1 MVVTNKLLKFPS
13 QRQLVDRLLHLI
25 EFNHP
30 FIFLSG
36 KPGSGRGTL
45 CESLLGALPEKV
57 RVVSLIGSPAMKMV
71 DVRQLLLPQV
81 VARPLFNPQD
91 ALADSF
97 FRMLEGKPA
106 TLLLLIER
114 ADELPAELVGEL
126 WSLCRHNDTLKIPH
140 QLAIVLSG
148 SDVWCR
154 NQKAQLKGRA
164 MPALE
169 LEVAPLGAPEQR
181 IFLYEKAKELKIPTA
196 LLPKPKVEEILKVA
210 NGHPSTIMQ
219 LLEDIMTDRRPK
231 KRQAELPVKKIATL
245 LALLAG
251 GLLALSY
258 LLPAL
263 FGGDSKSTAPEP
275 TQTTALPIPVSG
287 GDPLTIGGNN
297 TSQNG
302 SQNAASD
309 GAASNPGGVVRD
321 WQPDAKVL
329 PKAVESDTVTTES
342 TNYEGRRV
350 VISDEV
356 VEKLMKQPNVS
367 GALPTAVV
375 DELTGADSQAAA
387 TQGASAEQAVTP
399 NATAQT
405 AQPANTAKAQPTPAA
420 SKPVAKPV
428 AVEPVA
434 APAPKVALTPAA
446 TLNKKPRNH
455 YSIQLMGASNTKA
468 VDKFVAENGLAGKIW
483 VYQTKF
489 RGSPWYVVLQGDY
502 ASSNQAKAAIRKLS
516 PALLKGQP
524 WPKSFAQVQKE
535 LKQ

>member
-1 MVVTNKLLKFPS
+1 MTNKLLKLPS

-30 FIFLSG
+30 FVFLSG
-36 KPGSGRGTL
+36 KPGCGLGTL
-45 CESLLGALPEKV
+45 CESLLGVLPERV
-57 RVVSLIGSPAMKMV
+57 RVVSLIGTPAMKMV

-91 ALADSF
+91 ALAESF
-97 FRMLEGKPA
+97 FRMLEGSKPA
-106 TLLLLIER
+106 TLLLMIER
-114 ADELPAELVGEL
+114 ADQLPAELLGEL
-126 WSLCRHNDTLKIPH
+126 WAIIRHNDTLAAPH
-140 QLAIVLSG
+140 QLAIIVSG

-154 NQKAQLKGRA
+154 AQRPQLKGRA

-169 LEVAPLGAPEQR
+169 LEVPPLSPPEQR
-181 IFLYEKAKELKIPTA
+181 IFLYEKAKALKIPAT
-196 LLPKPKVEEILKVA
+196 LLPKLQVEEILKTA
-210 NGHPSTIMQ
+210 NGHPATIMQ

-231 KRQAELPVKKIATL
+231 KRQAELPVKKIATAI
-245 LALLAG
+245 ALVAG

-263 FGGDSKSTAPEP
+263 FDNESKPALQDPV
-275 TQTTALPIPVSG
+275 QNTALPIPVAG
-287 GDPLTIGGNN
+287 GDPLTAGGSN
-297 TSQNG
+297 TD
-302 SQNAASD
+302 AAAQGAQISD
-309 GAASNPGGVVRD
+309 ATSNPNEVVKD
-321 WQPDAKVL
+321 WQPEAKVL
-329 PKAVESDTVTTES
+329 PKSVESETVTTES

-356 VEKLMKQPNVS
+356 VQKLMTEPKVS
-367 GALPTAVV
+367 GALPTDVV
-375 DELTGADSQAAA
+375 DELTGKGQAVASGAAA
-387 TQGASAEQAVTP
+387 TA
-399 NATAQT
+399 AT
-405 AQPANTAKAQPTPAA
+405 TAKAATSAPVTAANKAATPAA
-420 SKPVAKPV
+420 TTSN
-428 AVEPVA
+428 EPAA
-434 APAPKVALTPAA
+434 APAPKVALTPVA

-455 YSIQLMGASNTKA
+455 YSVQLMGASNTKA
-468 VDKFVAENGLAGKIW
+468 VDQFVAEHGLAGKVW

-502 ASSNQAKAAIRKLS
+502 AGLTQAKSAIRKLP

>member
-1 MVVTNKLLKFPS
+1 VTNKLLKLPS

-45 CESLLGALPEKV
+45 CQDMLDRLPEKV
-57 RVVSLIGSPAMKMV
+57 RVASLIGSPAMKMV

-126 WSLCRHNDTLKIPH
+126 WSLCRHNDTLAVPH
-140 QLAIVLSG
+140 QLAIMVSG

-154 NQKAQLKGRA
+154 TQKALLKGRA

-169 LEVAPLGAPEQR
+169 LEVAPLSAPEQR

-245 LALLAG
+245 LALVAG

-258 LLPAL
+258 LLPAM
-263 FGGDSKSTAPEP
+263 FSSGDKGAVPEP
-275 TQTTALPIPVSG
+275 TQSTALPIPVSG
-287 GDPLTIGGNN
+287 GDPLTVGGSNS
-297 TSQNG
+297 SQNG
-302 SQNAASD
+302 NQSVNND
-309 GAASNPGGVVRD
+309 GAATNQGGVVRD
-321 WQPDAKVL
+321 WQPDAKAL

-387 TQGASAEQAVTP
+387 TQGTSAEKTVTP

-405 AQPANTAKAQPTPAA
+405 AQLANTAKAQPTSAA
-420 SKPVAKPV
+420 SK
-428 AVEPVA
+428 PVA

-446 TLNKKPRNH
+446 TLNKKPRSH

-483 VYQTKF
+483 VYQTQF

>member
-1 MVVTNKLLKFPS
+1 MTNKLLKLPS

-45 CESLLGALPEKV
+45 CQAMLDSLPEKV
-57 RVVSLIGSPAMKMV
+57 RVASLIGSPAMKMV

-126 WSLCRHNDTLKIPH
+126 WSLCRHNDTLAVPH
-140 QLAIVLSG
+140 QLAIMVSG
-148 SDVWCR
+148 SDGWCR
-154 NQKAQLKGRA
+154 TQKALLKGRA

-169 LEVAPLGAPEQR
+169 LEVAPLSAPEQR
-181 IFLYEKAKELKIPTA
+181 IFLYEKAKELKLPTA

-245 LALLAG
+245 LALVAG

-258 LLPAL
+258 LLPAM
-263 FGGDSKSTAPEP
+263 FSSGDKGAVPEP
-275 TQTTALPIPVSG
+275 TQSTALPIPVSG
-287 GDPLTIGGNN
+287 GDPLTVGGNN
-297 TSQNG
+297 SSQNG
-302 SQNAASD
+302 NQSVSND
-309 GAASNPGGVVRD
+309 GAAPNQGGVVRD
-321 WQPDAKVL
+321 WQPDAKAL

-375 DELTGADSQAAA
+375 DELTGADSRAAA
-387 TQGASAEQAVTP
+387 TQNEPAKQAATP
-399 NATAQT
+399 NATAQP
-405 AQPANTAKAQPTPAA
+405 AQVT
-420 SKPVAKPV
+420 SKPVAKPAAAELV
-428 AVEPVA
+428 AT
-434 APAPKVALTPAA
+434 PAPKVALTPAA
-446 TLNKKPRNH
+446 TLNKKPRSH

-483 VYQTKF
+483 VYQTQF